1 MKNLL
6 LLIIISICSLNS
18 LAQKNLLSLIQENY
32 SKPVL
37 IKGNFPENKILSL
50 PKELEC
56 GQANH
61 NYLTK
66 NGKLLS
72 LVDGSGKVYLSDSSN
87 LKRIDNTCFEG
98 YNFGAYTF
106 VWKDKIYSLG
116 GWGFWKTNGGLR
128 YFDEKAKEWFI
139 VRLNEE
145 IEFSQIRNSLVCPDL
160 ENNQIYLVYLESH
173 DVYEITPKE
182 KEDKRY
188 RVQCLNL
195 ETANWWEKP
204 KFLSTE
210 IRSEF
215 LTDHRQIIPTKYGL
229 IMEGEA
235 DFWGLFDFKNNVV
248 SKLSS
253 EKAGLL
259 AANEVNNKQ
268 GFYITTDS
276 TIYLYKPSKDSVS
289 HINITSEDFTP
300 TDLHLYNDEPFSLIQ
315 FLSSIKYYLILSA
328 IFLISFVI
336 ILFRK
341 NGAMDTLSK
350 KERVKVVEV
359 DKTSP
364 FLSVLNEQERTV
376 LELIFNNA
384 SLGNYTS
391 IDQIN
396 HVLGSKNKDAT
407 IQNKLRSD
415 CLQMINKKF
424 QVYASTIDTLIERE
438 RTEFDKRVYHYHIN
452 KRYIKRIKI

>member
-1 MKNLL
+1 MMKHLL
-6 LLIIISICSLNS
+6 LPFIISCFSLS
-18 LAQKNLLSLIQENY
+18 AVAQKNLLSLIKENS
-32 SKPVL
+32 SKLVQ
-37 IKGNFPENKILSL
+37 IKGNFPENKILTL

-66 NGKLLS
+66 NGQLFS
-72 LVDGSGKVYLSDSSN
+72 LVDGSGKVYLSDSSSI
-87 LKRIDNTCFEG
+87 KRIDNTCFEG

-106 VWKDKIYSLG
+106 VWKNKIYSLG

-128 YFDEKAKEWFI
+128 YYDEKAKEWFI

-160 ENNQIYLVYLESH
+160 ENNRIYLAYLEAH

-195 ETANWWEKP
+195 ETASWWKEP
-204 KFLSTE
+204 KFLSSE

-229 IMEGEA
+229 IMEGEG
-235 DFWGLFDFKNNVV
+235 DFWGLFDFNNNNVA
-248 SKLSS
+248 KLSS

-259 AANEVNNKQ
+259 AANEVKNKQ

-276 TIYLYKPSKDSVS
+276 TIYLYQPSNDSLS
-289 HINITSEDFTP
+289 PINIKSTDFTP
-300 TDLHLYNDEPFSLIQ
+300 TAQHLYNDEPFSVSSFIN
-315 FLSSIKYYLILSA
+315 SIKYYLILSGFF
-328 IFLISFVI
+328 III
-336 ILFRK
+336 ILII
-341 NGAMDTLSK
+341 LSRK
-350 KERVKVVEV
+350 KEVLQTSPKQEKPKTLEV
-359 DKTSP
+359 DKSST
-364 FLSVLNEQERTV
+364 FLSVLNEQERSV
-376 LELIFNNA
+376 LEVILNNS
-384 SLGNYTS
+384 SLGEYTS

-424 QVYASTIDTLIERE
+424 GVYASTNDVLIERE
-438 RTEFDKRVYHYHIN
+438 RTEFDKRVYQYQIN
-452 KRYIKRIKI
+452 RRYIKKLK